1 MVIEKITKFTQINS
15 KISNNQKMLKNS
27 LEKIFK
33 TIYNRVILIKKEPH
47 LAMRLFIWITL
58 N

>member
-15 KISNNQKMLKNS
+15 KISNNQKMLKIS

-47 LAMRLFIWITL
+47 SPKVKPLHM
-58 N
+58 